1 MGKDRAQGKR
11 FAQRVYFCP
20 PLSQERHVREI
31 PAPNVKSKERASRTL
46 LRENFSRFL
55 LSKFLALNESTP
67 SQGGSHPFL
76 LDSSQEGLMTKRV
89 LRELT
94 IRFIVLE
101 RSLVN
106 WRLEEQEEGC
116 RLAALAGGEAAAA
129 LPVFREAK
137 MKGGFCAL
145 GVRHV

>member
-11 FAQRVYFCP
+11 FAQRVYFCL

-55 LSKFLALNESTP
+55 WSKFLALNESTP

-76 LDSSQEGLMTKRV
+76 LDSSQEGPTTKSTQRTYHPFHGV
-89 LRELT
+89 GEEPGELET
-94 IRFIVLE
+94 
-101 RSLVN
+101 
-106 WRLEEQEEGC
+106 
-116 RLAALAGGEAAAA
+116 
-129 LPVFREAK
+129 
-137 MKGGFCAL
+137 
-145 GVRHV
+145 